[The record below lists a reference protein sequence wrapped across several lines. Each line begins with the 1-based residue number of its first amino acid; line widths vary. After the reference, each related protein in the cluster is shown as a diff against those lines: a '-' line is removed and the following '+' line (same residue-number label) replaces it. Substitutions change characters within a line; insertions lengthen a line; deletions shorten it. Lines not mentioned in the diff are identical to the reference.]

1 MTAATGGI
9 KLIWSKKLNSTA
21 GRANWK
27 REGTKTR
34 DEAGNVHTSY
44 KHIASI
50 ELAEKVIDDEHRLLN
65 VLAHEYCHLLNFMVS
80 NVRDQPHG
88 ASFKVWAKRVTDAF
102 SDRGIEVTTKH
113 SYEIEYKYLW
123 VCQDDGCATEYERHS
138 RSIDPARHTCGKCRG
153 KLVQVRPARRGGT
166 MIDGEKKETEYQKF
180 VKSQFKEVKRE
191 LEEGMDGQKSP
202 MKDVMKEVAVRYRA
216 MRQASPVKN
225 DSKGIGRREGTVEI
239 VEVTDDEGGAD
250 DGLNIV
256 SRKLDFLTIKDKN

>member
-9 KLIWSKKLNSTA
+9 KLLWSKKLNSTA

-34 DEAGNVHTSY
+34 DETGNITTSY

-88 ASFKVWAKRVTDAF
+88 TSFKRWAKLVTETFAE
-102 SDRGIEVTTKH
+102 RGIEVTTKH

-138 RSIDPARHTCGKCRG
+138 KSIDPARHTCGKCRG
-153 KLVQVRPARRGGT
+153 RLVQIRPAPRGGGKA
-166 MIDGEKKETEYQKF
+166 DGEKKESEYQRF

-191 LEEGMDGQKSP
+191 LEEGQGGQKSP
-202 MKDVMKEVAVRYRA
+202 MKDVMREVAVRYRA
-216 MRQASPVKN
+216 MRLASPIKS
-225 DSKGIGRREGTVEI
+225 DSKEGGRGEKAVEVI
-239 VEVTDDEGGAD
+239 EVTDDEGGARD
-250 DGLNIV
+250 ALDTV
-256 SRKLDFLTIKDKN
+256 SRRLDFLTIKDQ